1 MPSLLPTSTD
11 TAVRSPWRLQA
22 VRETG
27 LLDTAPEPSYD
38 RLTALAARLLH
49 APMALVSLVDENR
62 QFFKSSVG
70 LPEPAASA
78 RQAPLSHSY
87 CKHTLV
93 TRQPFVVDDARTHP
107 LVRDNPAT
115 AELGIGAYLGVPL
128 FAQGQPIGTLCVLS
142 AEPRQWTADDVDLL
156 GGLAAAVQGQVELRQ
171 EIFQLRAAHRAL
183 QKAEERYRSLVEELP
198 VIVYVAEPQP
208 PYTSL
213 YVSPTIATLGY
224 AVDEWLLSPDLWI
237 RVLHPD
243 DRDWVLA
250 RTHAAIA
257 AGEVTE
263 AEYRVVGR
271 DGGVRWLHDRG
282 RLVRDSTGRALY
294 RQGLMVDTTE
304 RKEAEE
310 ALHEQRR
317 QLRQMIDVV
326 PHLLFVK
333 DEDGR
338 YIVGNQ
344 AMAQAYGT
352 TPAGLVGKTDQ
363 ELGVN
368 TAEAERHRLDDLE
381 VMRTGEPRFLPGDA
395 RTSRDGVHRTY
406 ETLKVPF
413 RRAGTDQP
421 AVLGLV
427 RDITEEQQQSRQ
439 LRRAERLASVGTLVG
454 GVAHELNNPLSAIKG
469 LSYLMLMD
477 THSAED
483 CKNLETI
490 HREAD
495 RMARIVADLRRLA
508 RQSLEQDAS
517 PRASVDL
524 NEVVQHVLR
533 VRRYSLTTHN
543 VEVVEA
549 LAPELGR
556 VLADAGRLEQV
567 VLNLVINA
575 EQAVAG
581 GAGTGTVTIRT
592 HSDAGTVS
600 LSVQDT
606 GPGIAPSD
614 LERIFDPFWSTK
626 PPGEGTGLG
635 LSLVHG
641 IVADHGG
648 EIRVE
653 SELGS
658 GARFTVVLPLA
669 PRGAP
674 AAVPAA
680 AYVPGPLAK
689 RTLRIL
695 VVDDEASVRRMLV
708 RYLRKRGH
716 HVNEAVEGMA
726 ALELIQEAGRGG
738 AGYDVILSDLRMPGL
753 GGAQLLERLRQQG
766 DGLDRRLIFLTGDAA
781 SPDAERLLAECGVPV
796 VVKPFEFALV
806 EALVDRMAAGVEEGT
821 AAIGRVG
828 TLLHARSDRV
838 RQRLVQRLRSDPGI
852 PSVGILGDAD
862 LEVHTC
868 TLVACLAQAL
878 VIPGGAPMDGA
889 RLLEDGTEI
898 LRLASRLHGDQR
910 ARLGW
915 TADAVS
921 REFVILEEE
930 IGAVLREP
938 CPHVSQADVDAAL
951 RVLAEPL
958 STSRTT
964 SMSMVTGKHGSA

>member
-1 MPSLLPTSTD
+1 MSNLQPTSTD
-11 TAVRSPWRLQA
+11 AAIRSPRRLQA

-27 LLDTAPEPSYD
+27 LLDTPPEPAYD
-38 RLTALAARLLH
+38 RLAALAARVLH

-70 LPEPAASA
+70 LPEPVASA
-78 RQAPLSHSY
+78 RETPLSHSF

-93 TRQPFVVDDARTHP
+93 TRRPFVVDDARTHE
-107 LVRDNPAT
+107 LVRDNLAT
-115 AELGIGAYLGVPL
+115 TELGIGAYLGIPL
-128 FAQGQPIGTLCVLS
+128 FAQHEPIGTLCVLA
-142 AEPRQWTADDVDLL
+142 AEPRHWTEDEIDLL
-156 GGLAAAVQGQVELRQ
+156 GGLATAVQGQVELRQ
-171 EIFQLRAAHRAL
+171 EIFHLREAQRAL
-183 QKAEERYRSLVEELP
+183 QEAEERYRSLVEELP

-208 PYTSL
+208 PYAAI

-250 RTHAAIA
+250 RTQAAFA
-257 AGEVTE
+257 AGEATD

-282 RLVRDSTGRALY
+282 RFVRDSTGRALY
-294 RQGLMVDTTE
+294 WQGLMVDTTE

-310 ALHEQRR
+310 ALQDQRR

-333 DEDGR
+333 DEEGR

-344 AMAQAYGT
+344 AMALACGT
-352 TPAGLVGKTDQ
+352 TPEELVGKTDQ

-368 TAEAERHRLDDLE
+368 TPEAERHRLDDLD
-381 VMRTGEPRFLPGDA
+381 VMRTGEPKFMPADS
-395 RTSRDGVHRTY
+395 RTGPDGVHRIH

-413 RRAGTDQP
+413 RRTGTDQP

-427 RDITEEQQQSRQ
+427 RDITEEQQKSRQ

-469 LSYLMLMD
+469 LSHLMLMD
-477 THSAED
+477 PHSVED
-483 CKNLETI
+483 HENLETI

-508 RQSLEQDAS
+508 RQSLEQDAL
-517 PRASVDL
+517 PRTSVDL
-524 NEVVQHVLR
+524 NEVVRHVLR
-533 VRRYSLTTHN
+533 VRRYSLTTRN
-543 VEVVEA
+543 VDIVEE
-549 LAPELGR
+549 LNPDLGR
-556 VLADAGRLEQV
+556 VLADTGRLEQV
-567 VLNLVINA
+567 VLNLVLNA
-575 EQAVAG
+575 EQAIAG

-592 HSDAGTVS
+592 HSDRGTVS

-606 GPGIAPSD
+606 GPGIAQTD
-614 LERIFDPFWSTK
+614 LERIFDPFWTTK

-641 IVADHGG
+641 IVAEHGG

-658 GARFTVVLPLA
+658 GARFTLVLPLA
-669 PRGAP
+669 PGGAP

-680 AYVPGPLAK
+680 AGYPPALAAR

-695 VVDDEASVRRMLV
+695 VVDDEEAVRRMLV

-716 HVNEAVEGMA
+716 GVDEAAEGTA
-726 ALELIQEAGRGG
+726 ALACIEEAGRGG
-738 AGYDVILSDLRMPGL
+738 AEYDVILSDLRMPGL
-753 GGAQLLERLRQQG
+753 GGAQLLERLRGQG
-766 DGLDRRLIFLTGDAA
+766 NGLDRRLIFLTGDAA

-806 EALVDRMAAGVEEGT
+806 EALIDRIAAGADEGT
-821 AAIGRVG
+821 AALGRVG

-838 RQRLVQRLRSDPGI
+838 RLRLVDRLRSDPGI
-852 PSVGILGDAD
+852 PNVGSLGDAD

-878 VIPGGAPMDGA
+878 VIPNGALVDGT
-889 RLLEDGTEI
+889 RLLQDGTEI
-898 LRLASRLHGDQR
+898 LRLASKLHGDQR

-915 TADAVS
+915 TADSVS
-921 REFVILEEE
+921 REFVMLEEE

-938 CPHVSQADVDAAL
+938 SPHVLQSDVEAAL
-951 RVLAEPL
+951 HALAPSL
-958 STSRTT
+958 ATARRTSLAMLT
-964 SMSMVTGKHGSA
+964 VPPV